1 MKDPVVLDTSV
12 LVNFLRIDR
21 MDLIR
26 EHPCDFMV
34 TGQVSDEITDNYSD
48 QRKRLLTAIETGVLR
63 QESIEDPRAKE
74 LFESLVKTR
83 RFGIGECSA
92 IALAISRGCV
102 LAIDDRQAANQA
114 LRIGADLR
122 ILPTQEL
129 VVSMIR
135 EGVLDINKADEI
147 KELWASR
154 HRFAMK
160 IRSFADVLL

>member
-1 MKDPVVLDTSV
+1 
-12 LVNFLRIDR
+12 

-34 TGQVSDEITDNYSD
+34 TGQVLDEVTDSYSD
-48 QRKRLLTAIETGVLR
+48 QRKRLLTAIETGILR

-92 IALAISRGCV
+92 IALAIRCGCV

-114 LRIGADLR
+114 LRISAELR
-122 ILPTQEL
+122 ILTTQKL
-129 VVSMIR
+129 VVTMIR
-135 EGVLDINKADEI
+135 ENLLDINQADEI
-147 KELWASR
+147 KELWANR